1 MAVYGGAVA
10 ANGIGGL
17 LYHGPAWPGSTWVHD
32 VALVAPLVFIVL
44 YDVGTVRPMSSVQLL
59 GAYGVIMALAG
70 MLIAGLPRYAL
81 AVSAV
86 FAALALGT
94 ELMAAGRR
102 YAFRRARQAYAVMI
116 GALALGVTFNI
127 LGRTDGPLCTADS
140 PLQGHAVWHVCIA
153 VALGAWGVAAFTAR
167 PVKPAPAVVAADHG

>member
-1 MAVYGGAVA
+1 MGGALVWWAMRQPRGRRLLLAVYGGAVA
-10 ANGIGGL
+10 ANGVGGRL
-17 LYHGPAWPGSTWVHD
+17 DHGPAWPGSTWVHD

-44 YDVGTVRPMSSVQLL
+44 YDVGTVRPMPSVQLL

-94 ELMAAGRR
+94 ELWPPGAGTLSE
-102 YAFRRARQAYAVMI
+102 
-116 GALALGVTFNI
+116 GP
-127 LGRTDGPLCTADS
+127 GRPMQSRPACS
-140 PLQGHAVWHVCIA
+140 PSA
-153 VALGAWGVAAFTAR
+153 
-167 PVKPAPAVVAADHG
+167 